1 MVAFGF
7 RLHWLEHLALF
18 LLARLDPM
26 VNPAGY
32 ASSLIVVEN
41 NAASN
46 RRRHLRN
53 APPYPWAPGAT
64 ATDSNHPW
72 ISCGRYVRQPKD
84 KSVADAL
91 GLDSASQSCPRLQ
104 QPFANCQTAKLQR
117 NQNGL
122 STLLFEIEPLELS
135 GWGLELC
142 RTHVWRHHWNEAR
155 NMYVL
160 NHTSKQYSAN
170 TRCEYTAIYIH
181 TYVHTARAL
190 VQSCH
195 CEFCCGMH
203 LACKNN
209 PVALDRNGSVKR
221 PVKVSE
227 GYHRHSQC
235 SGNHFFWKD
244 GWNKS
249 QIAATY
255 VSYMK

>member
-1 MVAFGF
+1 MPGRLVHQGQLDQNWKMNHQSGQHQRVCLSTFQKSKNWVSKRVYHLTKESYQKCSVGPASPHQNTKNLVQNLKSRLKLMVAFGF

-64 ATDSNHPW
+64 ATDSNHLW

-84 KSVADAL
+84 KSAADAL

-170 TRCEYTAIYIH
+170 TRCEYTAIYI
-181 TYVHTARAL
+181 
-190 VQSCH
+190 
-195 CEFCCGMH
+195 
-203 LACKNN
+203 
-209 PVALDRNGSVKR
+209 
-221 PVKVSE
+221 
-227 GYHRHSQC
+227 
-235 SGNHFFWKD
+235 
-244 GWNKS
+244 
-249 QIAATY
+249 
-255 VSYMK
+255 